1 MTDIIKGRIEA
12 FDFMAQQFR
21 VYASDND
28 EINKRYRTKGK
39 ALEIANKSSQTWRD
53 AADDCERMAREQ
65 RVDLE
70 AAKAD

>member
-1 MTDIIKGRIEA
+1 MTDVIKGRIEV

-39 ALEIANKSSQTWRD
+39 ALEIANKRSQTWRD

-70 AAKAD
+70 AAKAG

>member
-28 EINKRYRTKGK
+28 EINKRYHTKGK
-39 ALEIANKSSQTWRD
+39 ALEIANKRSQTWRD